1 MMKKLTNKV
10 KNSLWLLPSVYS
22 GIGLSLAII
31 TTTIDTYYL
40 KNFVHFVPDI
50 LLTSVEL
57 AITILATLSS
67 ALLTMTTFT
76 FSIIMVVLTTY
87 SSQFSPRAL
96 PNFMTAKT
104 TMRVLGIFLGG
115 FVYSIYSLLFMRKS
129 IDHEFVISA
138 VLGVFF
144 AIICLLFFI
153 HFIHY
158 IGKSIQ
164 VDFLIEKLTKET
176 LHSSQ
181 MVKDRITRRELVI
194 VRDFIIPY
202 PYKRTYENKNTGYIQ
217 TVEIDELILFA
228 SSQNLYIEVNYK
240 IGEFITEGSILF
252 TIYSDTERI
261 DDQILQQCESHIT
274 VSDQR
279 STSQDI
285 SFSFQ
290 KLVEIALRATSPA
303 INDPFTAKHCIQ
315 NIGKLLS
322 EVSPFLEGHML
333 FKDKDE
339 KARLFIPMESLGNLL
354 YFTFYEFDLSKR
366 KDLSVL
372 GEIFDAL
379 ITTAQKSSKEN
390 RQILWRFSSYITYEF
405 YENNRLHDFDKE
417 FLQLKMN
424 SLYKATHQE

>member
-10 KNSLWLLPSVYS
+10 KNSLWLLPSLYS
-22 GIGLSLAII
+22 GLGLSFAII

-40 KNFVHFVPDI
+40 KHFVQYMPEI

-129 IDHEFVISA
+129 IDHEYVISA

-164 VDFLIEKLTKET
+164 VDFLIEKLTNET
-176 LHSSQ
+176 FRSSH
-181 MVKDRITRRELVI
+181 MVKDRITRGELFI
-194 VRDFIIPY
+194 VKDFINPY
-202 PYKRTYENKNTGYIQ
+202 TYKKTYENKNTGYIQ
-217 TVEIDELILFA
+217 KIEIDEMILFA
-228 SSQNLYIEVNYK
+228 SRENLYIEINCK
-240 IGEFITEGSILF
+240 IGEFITEGSTLF
-252 TIYSDTERI
+252 TIYSDIGLI
-261 DDQILQQCESHIT
+261 DDQILHQCESHVT
-274 VSDQR
+274 VSHQR
-279 STSQDI
+279 STTQDM
-285 SFSFQ
+285 SFSIQ

-303 INDPFTAKHCIQ
+303 INDPFTAKHCIR
-315 NIGKLLS
+315 NIGKILS
-322 EVSPFLEGHML
+322 EVSPILEGHRL
-333 FKDKDE
+333 FKDKNE
-339 KARLFIPMESLGNLL
+339 KARLFIPMENLENLL
-354 YFTFYEFDLSKR
+354 YFTFYEFDITER

-372 GEIFDAL
+372 GVIFDAL
-379 ITTAQKSSKEN
+379 IMTAQKSSKEN
-390 RQILWRFSSYITYEF
+390 KQILWGFSSYITYKF
-405 YENNRLHDFDKE
+405 YDNNRLHDLDKE
-417 FLQLKMN
+417 FLQLKTN
-424 SLYKATHQE
+424 SLYKATH